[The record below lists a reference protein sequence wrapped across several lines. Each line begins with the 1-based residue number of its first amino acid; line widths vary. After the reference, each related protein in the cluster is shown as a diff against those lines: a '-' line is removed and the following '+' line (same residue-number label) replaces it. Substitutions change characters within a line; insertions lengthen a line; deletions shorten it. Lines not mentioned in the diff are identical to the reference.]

1 MSGLLALLDD
11 VAALAK
17 AAAASVDD
25 IAAQSAK
32 AGSKV
37 AGVVIDDAAV
47 TPQYVEGID
56 PKRELPII
64 WRIARGSFV
73 NKLVFLLPVALLLSA
88 FAPWAITPL
97 LMLGGGYLAYEG
109 AEKVW
114 HLLAGG
120 GGSGHGGGHDGGH
133 GGGHDGGA
141 GQAAP
146 AAAPA
151 AAAGD
156 PAHLEEEKAAGAIK
170 TDFILSAEI
179 MTITLAALP
188 ADVWWR
194 QAIVLA
200 VVGIAITVVVY
211 GAVALIVKAD
221 DVGLWLAR
229 NGRFAL
235 ARAFGRGMV
244 KAMPVVMDLLST
256 VGMVAMLWVAGSIIV
271 HGLDVLGLHA
281 LAGMVHHL
289 AESLA
294 HMLPEGLAAA
304 GAWLGEALAYALIG
318 LVVGLVLLAL
328 ISRAIAPLWA
338 ALSGRRG

>member
-17 AAAASVDD
+17 AAAASLDD

-32 AGSKV
+32 AGGKV

-64 WRIARGSFV
+64 WKIARGSFV

-97 LMLGGGYLAYEG
+97 LMLGGAYLGFEG
-109 AEKVW
+109 AEKIW
-114 HLLAGG
+114 HALGG
-120 GGSGHGGGHDGGH
+120 GGH
-133 GGGHDGGA
+133 GGGHGSERGSEH
-141 GQAAP
+141 GAP
-146 AAAPA
+146 AATPA
-151 AAAGD
+151 D

-179 MTITLAALP
+179 MTITLSTLP
-188 ADVWWR
+188 VDVWWK

-229 NGRFAL
+229 NGRLAL
-235 ARAFGRGMV
+235 TRAFGRGMV
-244 KAMPVVMDLLST
+244 KAMPVVMDVLSA
-256 VGMVAMLWVAGSIIV
+256 VGTVAMLWVGGSIIV

-281 LAGMVHHL
+281 LGEFVHDTAG
-289 AESLA
+289 SFA
-294 HMLPEGLAAA
+294 HMLPETYAAA
-304 GAWLGEALAYALIG
+304 GLWLGEAFLYAIVG
-318 LVVGLVLLAL
+318 LVVGLVLLPL
-328 ISRAIAPLWA
+328 VSRVLSPLWS
-338 ALSGRRG
+338 ALSARRG